1 MIGQIKSVQT
11 CTSATV
17 VGCNGSVILT
27 KHKDLQS
34 LITRVKQN
42 EPYCHPG
49 QSVEDI
55 DELLI

>member
-17 VGCNGSVILT
+17 VGCNGSVIIT

-49 QSVEDI
+49 QFFWFNR
-55 DELLI
+55 L